1 MLVQHSIFQVAGK
14 LHHNA
19 KVRWPRVFRE
29 VMLSGVFCLNQ
40 RLSLLT
46 QGPLSIY
53 DVEPEA
59 R

>member
-1 MLVQHSIFQVAGK
+1 MLVQQSIFQVAGK

-19 KVRWPRVFRE
+19 KVQCRVFRE